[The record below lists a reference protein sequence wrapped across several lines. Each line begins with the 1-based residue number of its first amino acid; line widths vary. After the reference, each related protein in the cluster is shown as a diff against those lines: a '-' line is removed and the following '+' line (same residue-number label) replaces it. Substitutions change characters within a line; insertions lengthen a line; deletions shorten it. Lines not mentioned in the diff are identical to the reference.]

1 MTIHRTARFGL
12 GPRQQALAGAL
23 ACVLAAAAYAVGM
36 SESPLGPSSINPSG
50 AATDPARGTG
60 TQSSDVHFAA
70 DRNWAEK
77 LRRTPIEVKSGGSLF
92 DSRSWTPPPAA
103 PIARSA
109 PSVPPFPFHYMG
121 KLVLD
126 GGDTTFYLTR
136 GDEIFSVKPGTV
148 IAGNYR
154 VDKIEANM
162 LEVTYLPL
170 DRKQN
175 VSFSSILPPARAE
188 GNRIGMSGG
197 NNPVTLS
204 QVIVNPP
211 ADGTQAASPPPQ
223 K

>member
-1 MTIHRTARFGL
+1 MTSHRTARFGL

-23 ACVLAAAAYAVGM
+23 ACVLAAAAYAVGT
-36 SESPLGPSSINPSG
+36 SESPVGPSSVISPSE
-50 AATDPARGTG
+50 AAMDLARSTG

-92 DSRSWTPPPAA
+92 DSRSWTPPPP
-103 PIARSA
+103 PIARST
-109 PSVPPFPFHYMG
+109 PSAPPFPFHYMG

-126 GGDTTFYLTR
+126 GGETTYYLTR
-136 GDEIFSVKPGTV
+136 GDEIFSVKPGAV

-170 DRKQN
+170 DKKQN
-175 VSFSSILPPARAE
+175 VSFSSILSPARAE

-197 NNPVTLS
+197 NNPVTQGRVGRHFVGCLRVK
-204 QVIVNPP
+204 QRQRRF
-211 ADGTQAASPPPQ
+211 G
-223 K
+223 